1 MGASLDTSKRS
12 RFGLSPYDSLAK
24 PIMNQPRVAPYGS
37 WKSPIT
43 TQLIADKTIGLGRIM
58 LDGADTYWAE
68 TRPSEEGREVIV
80 KRTPDGRIVD
90 VTPDEFGVGSSVHEY
105 GARGFTVAGGVMYF
119 SNYYDQRLYRHPPE
133 EKPVPIT
140 REGDLRYAAMLVD
153 QKRNRIICVREDHT
167 TGGDEAVNT
176 IVGIDID
183 GQKEAIVLDSG
194 NDFYTSPRLSPDG
207 SALAWL
213 AWNHPD
219 MPWDGT
225 TLWMATFD
233 DEGLLQEPTFVAGG
247 VPTAIAQ
254 PEWSPDGTLYFV
266 SDTSNWWNL
275 YRWREGKVE
284 PVLPMEA
291 EFAKTYWW
299 VGISAYGFESAASI
313 VCSYG
318 RHGVWR
324 VGRLDL
330 ETGRL
335 DPLDIPYSGM
345 GIGDLKVAAGRVVFE
360 AGSPVRPMSVL
371 ELDLASNQLTVLQ
384 TSTRA
389 NIASGFLSLPEP
401 IEYPTENEATAHAFY
416 YPPKNS
422 DFTAPPGEKPP
433 LLVTCHGG
441 PTGAATMDLDLWTQ
455 YWTSRGIAVLDV
467 NYGGSTGYGR
477 DYRERLMGEWGVVDV
492 DDSTNGALFLA
503 GRGDVDN
510 NRLIISGGSAG
521 GFTALA
527 AMTFRDVFKAGASH
541 FGVSDLEA
549 LLNDI
554 HKFDAHSLHALVG
567 PYPLYR
573 KRYVERSPI
582 NFSEQLSCPVIFFQG
597 LDDTIVP
604 AEQSKAMF
612 DVLRGKGRPTAY
624 LTFEGEQHGFQ
635 KSETIRRVLEA
646 ELYFYS
652 KVFGFEI
659 ADEVP
664 PVDIENI

>member
-1 MGASLDTSKRS
+1 MK
-12 RFGLSPYDSLAK
+12 
-24 PIMNQPRVAPYGS
+24 QPHIAPYGS
-37 WKSPIT
+37 WKSPVT
-43 TQLIADKTIGLGRIM
+43 TQLIANKTIGLGRIV
-58 LDGADTYWAE
+58 LDGTDTYWAE
-68 TRPSEEGREVIV
+68 IRRSEDGREVIV
-80 KRTPDGRIVD
+80 KRSSDGRNVD
-90 VTPDEFGVGSSVHEY
+90 VTPDQFGVGSAVHEY
-105 GARGFTVAGGVMYF
+105 GARGYTVAGGVMYF
-119 SNYYDQRLYRHPPE
+119 SNFDDRRLYRHQPGR
-133 EKPVPIT
+133 KPVPIT
-140 REGDLRYAAMLVD
+140 PEGDLRYAAMLVD
-153 QKRNRIICVREDHT
+153 QTRNRVICVREDHT
-167 TGGDEAVNT
+167 TGEREAVNT

-183 GQKEAIVLDSG
+183 GREEVKVLDSG
-194 NDFYTSPRLSPDG
+194 NDFYASPRLSPDG

-225 TLWMATFD
+225 TLWVAKFN
-233 DEGLLQEPTFVAGG
+233 DEGMLQAPTFVAGG
-247 VPTAIAQ
+247 VPQAIAQ

-291 EFAKTYWW
+291 DFAKTYWW
-299 VGISAYGFESAASI
+299 VGMSSFGFESATSI

-324 VGRLDL
+324 LGRVDL
-330 ETGRL
+330 ESGRL
-335 DPLDIPYSGM
+335 DPLDIPYSAM
-345 GIGDLKVAAGRVVFE
+345 GHGDLKVAAGRVVFE

-371 ELDLASNQLTVLQ
+371 ELNLASNELTVLQ
-384 TSTRA
+384 LSTTA
-389 NIASGFLSLPEP
+389 NIPPEFLSLPEP
-401 IEYPTENEATAHAFY
+401 IEYPTGNGATAHAFY
-416 YPPKNS
+416 YPPSNS
-422 DFTAPPGEKPP
+422 DYVAPPGEKPP

-441 PTGAATMDLDLWTQ
+441 PTGAATMDLDLCTQ

-492 DDSTNGALFLA
+492 DDSTNGALFLTA
-503 GRGDVDN
+503 RGDVDA
-510 NRLIISGGSAG
+510 NRLMISGGSAG

-549 LLNDI
+549 LLEDI
-554 HKFDAHSLHALVG
+554 HKFDTHSLHALVG

-573 KRYVERSPI
+573 KKYVERSPI
-582 NFSEQLSCPVIFFQG
+582 NFAEKLSCPVIFFQG

-612 DVLRGKGRPTAY
+612 EVLRDKGVATAY

-652 KVFGFEI
+652 RVFAFETDDQI
-659 ADEVP
+659 PAVH
-664 PVDIENI
+664 IENM